1 MIEVVKIEDFVIEQ
15 LFRPYMPS
23 LKELCH
29 EYGVKFK
36 GEALHQKS
44 IESCLWKRP
53 ELIICFLNELPETKQ
68 RVFERL
74 KRFGGVKW
82 YRYLDMSN
90 PVIRWVNEN
99 LEDKHGIFQKMS

>member
-1 MIEVVKIEDFVIEQ
+1 MIEAVKIEDFVIEQ
-15 LFRPYMPS
+15 LFRPYMPD

-36 GEALHQKS
+36 GRVSQPKI
-44 IESCLWKRP
+44 IESNLRKNP
-53 ELIICFLNELPETKQ
+53 EMIIHFLNELPETK
-68 RVFERL
+68 RLTFDRL
-74 KRFGGVKW
+74 KRCGGIKW

-99 LEDKHGIFQKMS
+99 LEEQE